1 MSLPCF
7 FDYVNVRYYCNDKI
21 VLGLSVIDPNFY
33 MNYDINILI
42 VEDLLTTRLILRRT
56 LKKLGFTNI
65 VLSENGEVAL
75 KEIEKQTFD
84 LIISD
89 WHMPNMDGLDFFKA
103 LSKNRKWS
111 EIPFLLITAEKE
123 RDKVVEAVQ
132 VGIKEYLVKPV
143 KPEILNEKIKEVVFG
158 NVA

>member
-1 MSLPCF
+1 
-7 FDYVNVRYYCNDKI
+7 
-21 VLGLSVIDPNFY
+21 

-42 VEDLLTTRLILRRT
+42 VEDLLTTRLFLRRT
-56 LKKLGFTNI
+56 LKKLGYTNV
-65 VLSENGEVAL
+65 VLSEDGEAAL
-75 KEIEKQTFD
+75 KEIERKPFD

-132 VGIKEYLVKPV
+132 AGIKEYLVKPV
-143 KPEILNEKIKEVVFG
+143 EPEKLSNKIKEVVFG
-158 NVA
+158 DAA